1 MLIGLYIIKKQQQP
15 TTKRRNKME
24 ILFYA
29 GYILYQTVI
38 AII

>member
-1 MLIGLYIIKKQQQP
+1 MNRNKYRIIQGDQ
-15 TTKRRNKME
+15 KME